1 MQNKNNTV
9 PTQIIPYFFKYI
21 NKMVIY
27 EKCKCNCCGYISSCN
42 RYAHIWY
49 TKTPWYCILLA
60 RWHLIDKIYPPTW
73 NMFLFIW
80 ISFAIP
86 FSDLSS
92 SVSFFS
98 LSISV
103 SSSKFFFSDSCNLLQ
118 KNTNKKTYVNI
129 ENPWYKLLYFCPSF
143 HAIWTTA
150 QLKINAQ
157 KAAWCY
163 QMQK

>member
-1 MQNKNNTV
+1 MA
-9 PTQIIPYFFKYI
+9 
-21 NKMVIY
+21 
-27 EKCKCNCCGYISSCN
+27 NCCGYISSCN
-42 RYAHIWY
+42 RCAHIWY
-49 TKTPWYCILLA
+49 TKTPWYRILFA
-60 RWHLIDKIYPPTW
+60 RWHLIDKIYPPMW

-118 KNTNKKTYVNI
+118 KNTNKKKQCKYWESMIQVTLFLSSFSCNLDY
-129 ENPWYKLLYFCPSF
+129 CPIKNQCPESCMMSSN
-143 HAIWTTA
+143 A
-150 QLKINAQ
+150 KINSET
-157 KAAWCY
+157 CLDLFSTVS
-163 QMQK
+163 